1 MFKFSSNILVATM
14 LLAVSIKSIMAN
26 SYPKSLSPITDA
38 DQATLIGYNAADN
51 YVLGDIW
58 LGSIDALQSE
68 PNNNQSACW
77 TAGNIARLEIYKLSK
92 TFNPSLI
99 LNNFQLFQIKV
110 QNTVEACALKIL
122 INYLDS
128 RMSNLDYTL
137 GIISNI
143 ISESSSGITTE
154 YKFLDTYGTATLTN
168 DLVANSGPNISVYQS
183 LNYLYVV
190 WRDQTQPTGDWYL
203 IGFYFSKLLAGFL
216 NFKSP
221 NVSADLGSD

>member
-1 MFKFSSNILVATM
+1 
-14 LLAVSIKSIMAN
+14 
-26 SYPKSLSPITDA
+26 
-38 DQATLIGYNAADN
+38 
-51 YVLGDIW
+51 
-58 LGSIDALQSE
+58 
-68 PNNNQSACW
+68 
-77 TAGNIARLEIYKLSK
+77 
-92 TFNPSLI
+92 
-99 LNNFQLFQIKV
+99 
-110 QNTVEACALKIL
+110 
-122 INYLDS
+122 
-128 RMSNLDYTL
+128 MSNLDYTL

-221 NVSADLGSD
+221 NVSADLASD